1 MSRDTTPDAAAVQA
15 AIYRR
20 MSTDDKTRLAAQM
33 SEEVR
38 QIAFEN
44 IRRRHP
50 EYDEHQAKM
59 ALFRLL
65 LGDELFS
72 RAWPSE
78 PLLAS

>member
-1 MSRDTTPDAAAVQA
+1 MSRDTTPEAAAVQA

-20 MSTDDKTRLAAQM
+20 MSTDDKTKLAAQM

-38 QIAFEN
+38 QIALDN

-50 EYDEHQAKM
+50 EYDAHQAKM

-65 LGDELFS
+65 LGDDLFS
-72 RAWPSE
+72 RAWPHE
-78 PLLAS
+78 PHLAS